1 MTELLIGLGLVF
13 VGLLIAI
20 FSGSLAKIS
29 LRMNKELLSV
39 ELPFEWVRGAHV
51 LIGALL
57 SLSGVLILLGL
68 PPL

>member
-1 MTELLIGLGLVF
+1 MTELLIGSGLVL
-13 VGLLIAI
+13 VGLLLAI
-20 FSGSLAKIS
+20 FSGTLARIS
-29 LRMNKELLSV
+29 LRMNKELLGV
-39 ELPFEWVRGAHV
+39 ELPFEWVRGAQV